1 MASLKL
7 MPKSSRMVYYQLSL
21 TLMYDQLCYDRMDL
35 TIFYSLLAITPH
47 NYPRDDTK
55 KPA

>member
-1 MASLKL
+1 